1 MSTADTTSALSTFS
15 NVLVLAA
22 VTDLPAQVSLE
33 TLGALLDALDA
44 PEVPDTGGWLSVA
57 YTIAARRA
65 AMPAASSGYGW
76 FPAYMEVVDATQD
89 AILAANP

>member
-44 PEVPDTGGWLSVA
+44 PEVPDTGGWLTVLYGNVA
-57 YTIAARRA
+57 RVAAGDG
-65 AMPAASSGYGW
+65 MDLNTYLST
-76 FPAYMEVVDATQD
+76 VDATLD